1 MTDNLLTPIDPKCKM
16 PYPSIT
22 VTILLILVSDS
33 NFGHNYVNRSNIWIE
48 DSGKHHRLGQSNKS
62 VLDPTGHL
70 LTTNGGKRYIVINV
84 VAQQTLHTQI
94 YTKNSYIHQ
103 PLSNPECKSERELK

>member
-22 VTILLILVSDS
+22 VTILVVLVSDS

-48 DSGKHHRLGQSNKS
+48 DSGKLHRLGQSTKS

-70 LTTNGGKRYIVINV
+70 LTTNGGKRYIVINLV
-84 VAQQTLHTQI
+84 VQQTLHTQI
-94 YTKNSYIHQ
+94 NTMN
-103 PLSNPECKSERELK
+103 